1 MSDWIQETLY
11 DNGTLINKFGIRD
24 VQELAQK
31 EFEITAQRE
40 LYLLNQN
47 IVIKDVSAFAKINK
61 FLFMPLYDWAGKYR
75 TGNFY
80 KGNTAFLDYNRFNY
94 AEEDINHVLALRK
107 EKDELIAED
116 YAQLMDLL
124 NYMHPFR
131 EGNGRST
138 RLFLQCYAANHNQCI
153 EKSYPLSNHDLIQ
166 ALTDANVHE
175 IARLIKAEKI

>member
-1 MSDWIQETLY
+1 MCWLY
-11 DNGTLINKFGIRD
+11 K
-24 VQELAQK
+24 
-31 EFEITAQRE
+31 
-40 LYLLNQN
+40 
-47 IVIKDVSAFAKINK
+47 
-61 FLFMPLYDWAGKYR
+61 
-75 TGNFY
+75 
-80 KGNTAFLDYNRFNY
+80 
-94 AEEDINHVLALRK
+94 K

-153 EKSYPLSNHDLIQ
+153 VYPLSNDDLIQ